1 MVCLGQGKQVVELL
15 SNCLLETG
23 RIFDRYRSTIE
34 KEAYAIHFA
43 LQKLDHYLHNA
54 EFVIRTDHNP
64 LKYILDAPMQNKKI
78 QLWALTI
85 AGYNCKVE
93 YMHRC
98 I

>member
-1 MVCLGQGKQVVELL
+1 MQ
-15 SNCLLETG
+15 
-23 RIFDRYRSTIE
+23 FM
-34 KEAYAIHFA
+34 FA

-93 YMHRC
+93 YIAGTSNSCADLLSRVPTNSPEMTIVGDARSVC
-98 I
+98 